1 MFASLEEDQ
10 GYVAL
15 GIAPS
20 GLMVRFL
27 VTLLFSNIRWLLA
40 EPSFQITSC
49 PYSVSD
55 LKRRYHL
62 TKEAAFDKHTKLQ
75 ISRMFK

>member
-1 MFASLEEDQ
+1 MFNSILLFQNSECGFLVTWQKKDDNKVEFEMFASLEEDQ

-27 VTLLFSNIRWLLA
+27 VTLLFPNIRWLLA
-40 EPSFQITSC
+40 EPSFRITSC
-49 PYSVSD
+49 
-55 LKRRYHL
+55 L
-62 TKEAAFDKHTKLQ
+62 
-75 ISRMFK
+75 